1 VTPAA
6 RRCLEAG
13 TAALALLVALATL
26 TPEGAGWGWGDP
38 ATELRWYATGLGDP
52 DTLLQLVGNLGLLA
66 PCTVLA
72 VLRWPVLRPAG
83 RLLPAAVTVAV
94 GIEVLQWVLPL
105 GRVVSPLDAGLN
117 ALGALLAAQAAVL
130 VASLTD
136 RRTGSVGLDR
146 VGAGA

>member
-1 VTPAA
+1 MTPAG

-13 TAALALLVALATL
+13 IAVLALLVALATL
-26 TPEGAGWGWGDP
+26 TPEGAGWSWGDP

-66 PCTVLA
+66 PSAALA
-72 VLRWPVLRPAG
+72 VLRWPALRSAG
-83 RLLPAAVTVAV
+83 RLVPAAIGVAV

-130 VASLTD
+130 VVQLG
-136 RRTGSVGLDR
+136 RTGSGVLDR